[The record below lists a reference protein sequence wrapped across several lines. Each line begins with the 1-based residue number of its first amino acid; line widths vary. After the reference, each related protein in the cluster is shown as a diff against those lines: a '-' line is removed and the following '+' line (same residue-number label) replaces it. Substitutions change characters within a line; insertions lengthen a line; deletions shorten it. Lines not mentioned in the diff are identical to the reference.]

1 VTLVSAGPGLAER
14 LARPSLG
21 ELWTFLAVA
30 LPALGALVA
39 PMSAVDL
46 AFQLRAGAA
55 ILAGQ
60 GIPTADTWTFTVA
73 GAPWHDQQWL
83 AQAFLA
89 AVSGAGGWAG
99 LAILRAALVALAFG
113 LLLAAIR
120 TRAPSL
126 SSRTAA
132 LLVIAAFIVG
142 APALALRPQLIAI
155 VLFAGTLL
163 VLAGRRAHPRRLWLI
178 PILAAV
184 WANVHGSFP
193 LVILLAGLAWLE
205 DLAVGW
211 PDLDLTPRRQLALG
225 AAVAATAA
233 TLLNPTGFGVW
244 SYALS
249 VATNSTITSR
259 VSEWRPPSP
268 STPSGFLFFT
278 SLVAVTV
285 FIAVAFARR
294 AVGRWRPSWPMAML
308 IARPPWVLSLTL
320 FLFAILGLGSGR
332 GVAWWPFAAAATVAA
347 LLEVR
352 AAAGRLP
359 AASEPAPAE
368 TAATSTAAPGRPERR
383 SRINAVI
390 AALLLLAGVALL
402 PLWRPIGPA
411 GAPIG
416 LLTEAPQGIAAELAS
431 GRVLG
436 PNVWNP
442 QLWGS
447 WLELTAPAMKVAT
460 DSRIELFS
468 PEIWDEADQVLSA
481 SGTWA
486 EILDRYAVDVVVTT
500 ARPETPLGQALAGTP
515 GWALEYRDAE
525 GSIWVR
531 QP

>member
-1 VTLVSAGPGLAER
+1 MSPGLGPDMAER
-14 LARPSLG
+14 LVRPSLG

-39 PMSAVDL
+39 PISAVDL

-55 ILAGQ
+55 ILAGE
-60 GIPTADTWTFTVA
+60 GIPTVDTWTFTVA

-89 AVSGAGGWAG
+89 AVFSAGGWAG

-120 TRAPSL
+120 TRAPGL
-126 SSRTAA
+126 GPRTVA
-132 LLVIAAFIVG
+132 LLVIGAFIVA

-155 VLFAGTLL
+155 VLFAATLL
-163 VLAGRRAHPRRLWLI
+163 VLASRHRHPRRLWLI

-193 LVILLAGLAWLE
+193 LAILLTGLAWLE

-211 PDLDLTPRRQLALG
+211 PDLDLSPRRQLVLG
-225 AAVAATAA
+225 VAVAAAAA

-244 SYALS
+244 SYAVS
-249 VATNSTITSR
+249 VATNSTITAR

-268 STPSGFLFFT
+268 TTPSGFLFIA
-278 SLVAVTV
+278 SLIAVTA
-285 FIAVAFARR
+285 FLAFAFARR
-294 AVGRWRPSWPMAML
+294 EVGRWRPSWPMAIL
-308 IARPPWVLSLTL
+308 IARPPWVPSLTL
-320 FLFAILGLGSGR
+320 FLFAVLGLSSGR
-332 GVAWWPFAAAATVAA
+332 GVAWWPFVAAVTVAA

-352 AAAGRLP
+352 
-359 AASEPAPAE
+359 
-368 TAATSTAAPGRPERR
+368 STAAGSAAADAAVVERPPERR
-383 SRINAVI
+383 SRLNAVI
-390 AALLLLAGVALL
+390 AAVLMLAGLALL
-402 PLWRPIGPA
+402 PTWRPIGPA

-431 GRVLG
+431 GRVAG
-436 PNVWNP
+436 TNVWNP

-447 WLELTAPAMKVAT
+447 WLELTAPSVKVAT
-460 DSRIELFS
+460 DSRIELFP
-468 PEIWDEADQVLSA
+468 PELWDEADQVASA
-481 SGTWA
+481 SGGWP
-486 EILDRYAVDVVVTT
+486 EVLDRYAVDSVVTP
-500 ARPETPLGQALAGTP
+500 AKPESVLDQALAGTP
-515 GWALEYRDAE
+515 GWTLEYRDAD

-531 QP
+531 APTR